1 MNMIERNV
9 NLAKPVAMLTLCDS
23 RVPMPEGEFAPEAIE
38 WNSVVT
44 LPTKRQALRKFAAA
58 SGVTVEG
65 DVVMELEKDID
76 LDFVLDAVVHKIWL
90 LAPETVLTMDANGLR
105 EAGLL
110 DVLAKRL
117 TRLGIKLVSVTPTIA
132 ASPIH

>member
-1 MNMIERNV
+1 
-9 NLAKPVAMLTLCDS
+9 MLTLCDS
-23 RVPMPEGEFAPEAIE
+23 RVPLPDGEFDSEAIG
-38 WNSVVT
+38 WDSVVT

-65 DVVMELEKDID
+65 DVVLELEKDVD

-90 LAPETVLTMDANGLR
+90 LAPETVLTLDAAGLR

-117 TRLGIKLVSVTPTIA
+117 SRLGIKLVSVTPTIA
-132 ASPIH
+132 ANGSARF